1 MIMSRRE
8 LFLVWQF
15 LHPMTACLLFCLPG
29 LRVTGPTGFD
39 SLCLAMC
46 FCGDH
51 ERLAFV
57 STMFSRNGVAKTFLG
72 GVFPSMAAFLAS
84 VLCSPLFSPYSLQN
98 RSAIACRIAGV
109 DEGRRN
115 GKPIATSYSP
125 SPDHVGGRPLY
136 SSCES

>member
-1 MIMSRRE
+1 MSRRE

-51 ERLAFV
+51 ERSFV
-57 STMFSRNGVAKTFLG
+57 STMFSRNGVANVLRRRVSISG
-72 GVFPSMAAFLAS
+72 CIPRIGAVLSVVFA
-84 VLCSPLFSPYSLQN
+84 VFSAESFCN
-98 RSAIACRIAGV
+98 RM
-109 DEGRRN
+109 
-115 GKPIATSYSP
+115 
-125 SPDHVGGRPLY
+125 
-136 SSCES
+136 